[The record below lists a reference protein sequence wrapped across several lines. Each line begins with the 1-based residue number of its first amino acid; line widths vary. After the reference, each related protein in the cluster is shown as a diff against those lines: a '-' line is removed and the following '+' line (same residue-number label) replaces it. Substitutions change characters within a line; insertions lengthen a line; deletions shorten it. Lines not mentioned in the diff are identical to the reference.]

1 MQTITRKGDAEIQQD
16 VIRELKWDSRV
27 DETDVGVEVDA
38 GIVTLTGRVSSWA
51 KKLAAA
57 EAAHRVF
64 GVLDVANDV
73 HVQVTGEHS
82 DTDIAK
88 AVRDALRWDVLVA
101 DEKIASTVEH
111 GIITLTGTVNTV
123 AQREDALRAVRNL
136 SGVRAVNDRIAVVPP
151 KVDPADVK
159 RAIEEALERQVE
171 REAKRIVVKVSDG
184 NVVLSGNVRSWAERQ
199 AVAGAAGSIPGVQ
212 KVDVRLRVT
221 SLL

>member
-1 MQTITRKGDAEIQQD
+1 MRTVTKKSDAEIQQD
-16 VIRELKWDSRV
+16 VIRELKWESRV
-27 DETDVGVEVDA
+27 DETDVGIEVDG

-64 GVLDVANDV
+64 GVLDVANEV

-88 AVRDALRWDVLVA
+88 AVRDALRWDVLVPG
-101 DEKIASTVEH
+101 EKIASTVEN
-111 GIITLTGTVNTV
+111 GIITLTGTVGTV
-123 AQREDALRAVRNL
+123 AQREDAVRAVRNL
-136 SGVRAVNDRIAVVPP
+136 SGVRAVSDRITVVPV
-151 KVDPADVK
+151 KVAPADVK

-171 REAKRIVVKVSDG
+171 REAKRIVVTVTDG
-184 NVVLSGNVRSWAERQ
+184 NVVLSGDVRSWAERL

-212 KVDVRLRVT
+212 KVDVRLRVS

>member
-1 MQTITRKGDAEIQQD
+1 MRTATKKSDAEIQQD

-27 DETDVGVEVDA
+27 DETDVGVEVDG
-38 GIVTLTGRVSSWA
+38 GIVTLTGRVTSWT

-73 HVQVTGEHS
+73 HVEVTGEHS

-88 AVRDALRWDVLVA
+88 AVRDALRWDVLVP
-101 DEKIASTVEH
+101 DDKIASTVAN
-111 GIITLTGTVNTV
+111 GIITLTGTVTTV
-123 AQREDALRAVRNL
+123 AQREDAGRAVRNL
-136 SGVRAVNDRIAVVPP
+136 AGVRAVSNQMTIAPV
-151 KVDPADVK
+151 KVAAADVK

-171 REAKRIVVKVSDG
+171 REAKQVVVTVSGG
-184 NVVLSGNVRSWAERQ
+184 NVVLSGNVHSWAERQ
-199 AVAGAAGSIPGVQ
+199 AIAGAAGSIPGVQ
-212 KVDVRLRVT
+212 NVDVRLRVT

>member
-1 MQTITRKGDAEIQQD
+1 MRTITKKSDAEIQQD
-16 VIRELKWDSRV
+16 VIRELKWDPRV
-27 DETDVGVEVDA
+27 DETDVGVEVDG
-38 GIVTLTGRVSSWA
+38 GIVTLTGAVSSWA

-88 AVRDALRWDVLVA
+88 AVRDALQWDVLVP
-101 DEKIASTVEH
+101 DEKIASTVEN
-111 GIITLTGTVNTV
+111 GIITLTGTVDTV
-123 AQREDALRAVRNL
+123 AQREDAARAVRNL
-136 SGVRAVNDRIAVVPP
+136 AGVRAVSDRMTVAPL
-151 KVDPADVK
+151 KVAPADVK

-171 REAKRIVVKVSDG
+171 REAKRIVVTVSDG

-199 AVAGAAGSIPGVQ
+199 AVAGAAGSIPGVH